1 MIFICSTESTEFGLS
16 VRPSVSVYVSH
27 KAAAVAAAHRGAFE
41 ENLLSPQ
48 LLFKEL
54 GESLG
59 GV

>member
-27 KAAAVAAAHRGAFE
+27 KAAAVAAAAA
-41 ENLLSPQ
+41 LSKKICFH
-48 LLFKEL
+48 LSSCSKEL